1 MSDEEL
7 KKLISSNAKAIEA
20 LTTSISEMKQE
31 WQKDRRGIYD
41 LLSRLARAQAD
52 FYDTQS
58 DFYRRFDEIDERQA
72 RMLEILD
79 RFLPPT

>member
-20 LTTSISEMKQE
+20 LTANIAELKQE

-41 LLSRLARAQAD
+41 LLSRLTRAQAD
-52 FYDTQS
+52 F
-58 DFYRRFDEIDERQA
+58 
-72 RMLEILD
+72 
-79 RFLPPT
+79 